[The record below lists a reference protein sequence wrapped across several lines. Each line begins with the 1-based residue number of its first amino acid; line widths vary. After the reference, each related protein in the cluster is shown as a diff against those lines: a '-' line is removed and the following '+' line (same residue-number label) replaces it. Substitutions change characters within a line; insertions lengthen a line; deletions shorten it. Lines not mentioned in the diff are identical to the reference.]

1 MPLFSFR
8 TENDGRSGASDPCEL
23 AGRDEGWQ
31 ELTKVCGDFVG
42 EGCRNLKPDS
52 QWSMELL
59 DSKDTPLFRIRLVA
73 EMLAMPFILVH
84 LVPLLGEAASLV

>member
-8 TENDGRSGASDPCEL
+8 TRSGDRASASDACEL
-23 AGRDEGWQ
+23 AGSAEAWT

-42 EGCRNLKPDS
+42 EGCRNLAPNS

-59 DSKDTPLFRIRLVA
+59 DASGAPLFRIRLVA
-73 EMLAMPFILVH
+73 ETLVRPP
-84 LVPLLGEAASLV
+84 VFAYP